1 MSPIEP
7 GASMVRKWFFFFT
20 ASAVSVGAAAAALLA
35 FIGWA
40 VRQVV
45 QAVAFGV
52 ALLILAVYAWHI
64 WPLALPA
71 LRWLGRAIGS

>member
-1 MSPIEP
+1 
-7 GASMVRKWFFFFT
+7 MVRKWLFFFT
-20 ASAVSVGAAAAALLA
+20 ASAVSVGAAAAALVV

-64 WPLALPA
+64 WPLGLPA
-71 LRWLGRAIGS
+71 LRWLGKAIGS